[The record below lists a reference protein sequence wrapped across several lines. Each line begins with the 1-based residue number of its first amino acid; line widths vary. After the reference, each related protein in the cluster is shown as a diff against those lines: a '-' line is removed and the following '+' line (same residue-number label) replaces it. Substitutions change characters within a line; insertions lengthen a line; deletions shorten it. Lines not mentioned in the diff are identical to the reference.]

1 MENSPNSTCPVLA
14 FFCLI
19 LTNETPMMGYVIAAV
34 QITFPFAIRAA
45 SSGNIQELLLL
56 PSLPGDFFIL
66 FSGTVGGK
74 DMAPVSHRGLNC
86 FHIYYAER
94 GLVCERERE
103 REKREEERA
112 FVWPDG
118 GGGGKTSL
126 FLSSLQAAAAAAPCE
141 AASASAARALSTVLF
156 NSAAWRR
163 QRRVPS
169 PATAAN
175 TSNCSRSSFQ
185 TVSALSTGPPSYKL
199 DGGCRSHQQLN
210 QVT

>member
-1 MENSPNSTCPVLA
+1 MENSTNSTCPVLA

-45 SSGNIQELLLL
+45 SSGNIQELMLL

-74 DMAPVSHRGLNC
+74 DMAPVSHRGINC

-103 REKREEERA
+103 REEGGGESVCVARRRRRRQNKS
-112 FVWPDG
+112 FPFFSSSG
-118 GGGGKTSL
+118 GGGGSVRGSVGVGSK
-126 FLSSLQAAAAAAPCE
+126 SS
-141 AASASAARALSTVLF
+141 VD
-156 NSAAWRR
+156 
-163 QRRVPS
+163 
-169 PATAAN
+169 
-175 TSNCSRSSFQ
+175 RSS
-185 TVSALSTGPPSYKL
+185 
-199 DGGCRSHQQLN
+199 
-210 QVT
+210 

>member
-45 SSGNIQELLLL
+45 SSGNIQELMLL

-103 REKREEERA
+103 RERRGRRRERLCGPTAE
-112 FVWPDG
+112 
-118 GGGGKTSL
+118 
-126 FLSSLQAAAAAAPCE
+126 AAAKQVF
-141 AASASAARALSTVLF
+141 SFLLFKRRRRRLRA
-156 NSAAWRR
+156 R
-163 QRRVPS
+163 QRRRRQQELCRPFFLIQQHGDGS
-169 PATAAN
+169 GGYRPQLQRLTHQTAAEA
-175 TSNCSRSSFQ
+175 
-185 TVSALSTGPPSYKL
+185 VSKQFPR
-199 DGGCRSHQQLN
+199 CR
-210 QVT
+210 QVLRLIS